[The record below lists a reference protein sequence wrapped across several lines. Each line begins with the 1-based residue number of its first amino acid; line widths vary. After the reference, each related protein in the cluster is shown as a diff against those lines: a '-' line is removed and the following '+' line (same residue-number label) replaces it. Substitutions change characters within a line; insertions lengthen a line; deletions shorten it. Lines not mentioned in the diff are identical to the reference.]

1 VKPVIHA
8 AQSQVN
14 EVGDLAQ
21 RLNEAGVTSN
31 PHTDLDFPTLKVDYD
46 ELVKLTDKKEAL
58 IQKEI
63 IQKAGSSVTAEQL
76 AEFKEVF
83 EHFDKDRTGSL
94 NRLEF
99 KSCSQSLG
107 EDYPDAELDAIIS
120 RIGTGGKVPFEAFV
134 DFMSKKA
141 ADSESR
147 DQILEA
153 FKTLA
158 GDKEF
163 VLEEDLRRA
172 LPAEKV
178 NYLVQH
184 MPLYKGQAGSY
195 DYAAWATTCF
205 A

>member
-1 VKPVIHA
+1 
-8 AQSQVN
+8 
-14 EVGDLAQ
+14 
-21 RLNEAGVTSN
+21 
-31 PHTDLDFPTLKVDYD
+31 
-46 ELVKLTDKKEAL
+46 
-58 IQKEI
+58 
-63 IQKAGSSVTAEQL
+63 
-76 AEFKEVF
+76 
-83 EHFDKDRTGSL
+83 
-94 NRLEF
+94 
-99 KSCSQSLG
+99 
-107 EDYPDAELDAIIS
+107 
-120 RIGTGGKVPFEAFV
+120 
-134 DFMSKKA
+134 MSKKA